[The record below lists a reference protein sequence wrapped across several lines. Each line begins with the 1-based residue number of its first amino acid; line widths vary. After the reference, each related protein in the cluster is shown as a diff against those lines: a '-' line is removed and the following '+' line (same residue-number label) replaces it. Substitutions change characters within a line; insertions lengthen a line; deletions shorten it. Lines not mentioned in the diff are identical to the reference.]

1 MAAVPSTV
9 RILFRSLLL
18 LCLATAVV
26 PVRAAPAALLVVGDS
41 LGAAYGIDPEQGWV
55 ALLAARLAANGHRY
69 RVVNASISGDTTA
82 GGRRRLPDLLATHR
96 PEIVLIELGGNDGL
110 RGLPLATVRANLEG
124 MVRQAQATARAVL
137 LVGVRMPP
145 NYGPRY
151 AEGFAEVYREVA
163 AATGAALV
171 PALLDGIGERLELM
185 QDDGIHPRSEAQP
198 RMVDNVWPALVPL
211 LAAGG

>member
-18 LCLATAVV
+18 LCLAVAVV
-26 PVRAAPAALLVVGDS
+26 PVRAAPASLLVVGDS

-151 AEGFAEVYREVA
+151 AEGFADVYREVA

-185 QDDGIHPRSEAQP
+185 QDDGIHPRAEAQS

-211 LAAGG
+211 LTAGG